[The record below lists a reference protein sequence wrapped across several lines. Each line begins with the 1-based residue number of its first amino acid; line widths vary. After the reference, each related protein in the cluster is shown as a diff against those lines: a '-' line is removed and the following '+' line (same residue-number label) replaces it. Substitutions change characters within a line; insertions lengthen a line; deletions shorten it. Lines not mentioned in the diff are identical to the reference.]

1 MANIQLSFVQMVL
14 ALLPALVPF
23 FFIQLYGLRL
33 MKKATAAFIGMLLKY
48 AVVCLLLVGTAM
60 AAAVWADVLASLLFI
75 IMSAIVVT
83 RRAKLAMGVHFM
95 PVLVGTAVSV
105 ALFTLY
111 EVFIVMGSA
120 AVDVSTRLLP
130 LVALLC
136 GGIMEI
142 NARALT
148 FYNMGLQHHAH
159 LYHYLLAN
167 GATPSDALFYFRKRA
182 MERTVLHGVSRMS
195 LSVIASTPWVLWT
208 LLLCQQSWVTAV
220 VLQIALMVAAIAA
233 ALVSMAVSLYMAGR
247 YMPDGYTLL
256 QATEAGRAT
265 STATPAAD
273 AKKNEDAD
281 AEEDDIEEND
291 IEDADAEE
299 QEVKTTETLIDD
311 ENNN

>member
-60 AAAVWADVLASLLFI
+60 AGAVWADVLASLLFI

-83 RRAKLAMGVHFM
+83 RRAKLAMGVHLM

-105 ALFTLY
+105 ALFSLY
-111 EVFIVMGSA
+111 LLFIVMGSA

-182 MERTVLHGVSRMS
+182 MECTALHGVSRMS

-233 ALVSMAVSLYMAGR
+233 ALVSMSVSLYMAGR

-256 QATEAGRAT
+256 HEDAAAEADDTEA
-265 STATPAAD
+265 D
-273 AKKNEDAD
+273 DAD
-281 AEEDDIEEND
+281 
-291 IEDADAEE
+291 E
-299 QEVKTTETLIDD
+299 QEEGTTETLIDN

>member
-23 FFIQLYGLRL
+23 FIIQLYGMRL
-33 MKKATAAFIGMLLKY
+33 MKKATAAFVGMLLKY
-48 AVVCLLLVGTAM
+48 AVVCLLLVGTAV

-83 RRAKLAMGVHFM
+83 RRAKLAMGVHLM

-111 EVFIVMGSA
+111 EVFIVMGSVA
-120 AVDVSTRLLP
+120 ADVSTRLLP

-136 GGIMEI
+136 GGIMEV

-167 GATPSDALFYFRKRA
+167 GATPTDALFYFRKRA

-195 LSVIASTPWVLWT
+195 LSVVASTPWVLWT

-256 QATEAGRAT
+256 QAAEAGRAAQPVA
-265 STATPAAD
+265 SAAD
-273 AKKNEDAD
+273 DKEEKHV
-281 AEEDDIEEND
+281 EEDIENEE
-291 IEDADAEE
+291 EDEE
-299 QEVKTTETLIDD
+299 GYGTTETHDD
-311 ENNN
+311 NENNN

>member
-1 MANIQLSFVQMVL
+1 MVL

-23 FFIQLYGLRL
+23 FIIQLYGMRL
-33 MKKATAAFIGMLLKY
+33 MKKATAAFVGMLLKY
-48 AVVCLLLVGTAM
+48 AVVCLLLVGTAV

-83 RRAKLAMGVHFM
+83 RRAKLAMGVHLM

-105 ALFTLY
+105 VLFTLY
-111 EVFIVMGSA
+111 EVFIVMGSVA
-120 AVDVSTRLLP
+120 ADVSTRLLP

-167 GATPSDALFYFRKRA
+167 GATPTDALFYFRKRA

-195 LSVIASTPWVLWT
+195 SSVIASTPWVLWT

-233 ALVSMAVSLYMAGR
+233 ALVSMAVSLYLAGR

-256 QATEAGRAT
+256 QAAEAGRVAQPVA
-265 STATPAAD
+265 SAAD
-273 AKKNEDAD
+273 DKEEKHV
-281 AEEDDIEEND
+281 EEDIENEE
-291 IEDADAEE
+291 EDEE
-299 QEVKTTETLIDD
+299 GYGTTETHDEN

>member
-23 FFIQLYGLRL
+23 FIIQLYGMRL
-33 MKKATAAFIGMLLKY
+33 MKKATAAFVGMLLKY

-83 RRAKLAMGVHFM
+83 RRAKLAMGVHLM

-105 ALFTLY
+105 VLFTLY

-120 AVDVSTRLLP
+120 AADVSTRLLP

-142 NARALT
+142 NARAFT

-167 GATPSDALFYFRKRA
+167 GATPTDALFYFRKRA

-195 LSVIASTPWVLWT
+195 LSVVASTPWVLWT
-208 LLLCQQSWVTAV
+208 LLLCHQSWATAV
-220 VLQIALMVAAIAA
+220 VLQIALMVATIAA
-233 ALVSMAVSLYMAGR
+233 ALVSMAVSLYMAGC

-256 QATEAGRAT
+256 QAAEAGRAAQPVA
-265 STATPAAD
+265 SAAD
-273 AKKNEDAD
+273 DKEQKVEDK
-281 AEEDDIEEND
+281 EEDEIEEE
-291 IEDADAEE
+291 EDGSAE
-299 QEVKTTETLIDD
+299 TFDD
-311 ENNN
+311 NENNN

>member
-23 FFIQLYGLRL
+23 FIIQLYGMRL
-33 MKKATAAFIGMLLKY
+33 MKKATAAFVGMLLKY

-60 AAAVWADVLASLLFI
+60 AGAVWADVLASLLFI

-83 RRAKLAMGVHFM
+83 RRAKLAMGVHLM

-120 AVDVSTRLLP
+120 AADVSTRLLP
-130 LVALLC
+130 MVALLC

-167 GATPSDALFYFRKRA
+167 GATPTDALFYFRKRA

-195 LSVIASTPWVLWT
+195 LSVVASTPWVLWT
-208 LLLCQQSWVTAV
+208 LLLCNQSWATAV

-256 QATEAGRAT
+256 QAAEAGRAAQPVA
-265 STATPAAD
+265 SAAD
-273 AKKNEDAD
+273 DKEEKHV
-281 AEEDDIEEND
+281 EEDIENEE
-291 IEDADAEE
+291 EDEE
-299 QEVKTTETLIDD
+299 GYGTTETHDEN

>member
-1 MANIQLSFVQMVL
+1 MANLQLSFVQMVL

-83 RRAKLAMGVHFM
+83 RRAKLAMGVHLM

-105 ALFTLY
+105 ALFALY

-120 AVDVSTRLLP
+120 AADVSTRLLP

-220 VLQIALMVAAIAA
+220 VLQIALMVATIAA
-233 ALVSMAVSLYMAGR
+233 ALVSMSVSLYMAGR

-256 QATEAGRAT
+256 HEDAAAEADDTEA
-265 STATPAAD
+265 D
-273 AKKNEDAD
+273 DAD
-281 AEEDDIEEND
+281 
-291 IEDADAEE
+291 E
-299 QEVKTTETLIDD
+299 QEEGTTETLIDN

>member
-1 MANIQLSFVQMVL
+1 MVL

-23 FFIQLYGLRL
+23 FIIQLYGMRL
-33 MKKATAAFIGMLLKY
+33 MKKATAAFVGMLLKY

-83 RRAKLAMGVHFM
+83 RRAKLAMGVHLM

-105 ALFTLY
+105 VLFTLY

-120 AVDVSTRLLP
+120 AADVSTRLLP

-136 GGIMEI
+136 GGIMEV

-256 QATEAGRAT
+256 QAAEAGRAAQPVA
-265 STATPAAD
+265 SAAD
-273 AKKNEDAD
+273 DKEEKVEEKIENE
-281 AEEDDIEEND
+281 EEDEE
-291 IEDADAEE
+291 EYG
-299 QEVKTTETLIDD
+299 TTETLDD
-311 ENNN
+311 NENNN

>member
-23 FFIQLYGLRL
+23 FIIQLYGMRL
-33 MKKATAAFIGMLLKY
+33 MKKATAAFVGMLLKY

-60 AAAVWADVLASLLFI
+60 AGAVWADVLASLLFI

-83 RRAKLAMGVHFM
+83 RRAKLAMGVHLM

-105 ALFTLY
+105 VLFTLY

-120 AVDVSTRLLP
+120 AADVSTRLLP

-195 LSVIASTPWVLWT
+195 LSVVASTPWVLWT
-208 LLLCQQSWVTAV
+208 LLLCHQSWATAV

-256 QATEAGRAT
+256 QAAEAGRAAQPVA
-265 STATPAAD
+265 SAVD
-273 AKKNEDAD
+273 DKEEKVEEKIENE
-281 AEEDDIEEND
+281 EEDEE
-291 IEDADAEE
+291 EYGTA
-299 QEVKTTETLIDD
+299 ETLDD
-311 ENNN
+311 NENNN

>member
-23 FFIQLYGLRL
+23 FIIQLYGMRL
-33 MKKATAAFIGMLLKY
+33 MKKATAAFVGMLLKY

-83 RRAKLAMGVHFM
+83 RRAKLAMGVHLM

-105 ALFTLY
+105 VLFTLY

-120 AVDVSTRLLP
+120 AADVSTRLMP

-136 GGIMEI
+136 GGIMEV

-167 GATPSDALFYFRKRA
+167 GATPTDALFYFRKRA

-195 LSVIASTPWVLWT
+195 LSVVASTPWVLWT
-208 LLLCQQSWVTAV
+208 LLLCHQSWATAV
-220 VLQIALMVAAIAA
+220 VLQIALMVATIAA
-233 ALVSMAVSLYMAGR
+233 ALVSMAVSLFLAGR

-256 QATEAGRAT
+256 QAAEAGRVAQPVA
-265 STATPAAD
+265 SAAD
-273 AKKNEDAD
+273 DKEEKVEEKIENE
-281 AEEDDIEEND
+281 EEDEE
-291 IEDADAEE
+291 EYR
-299 QEVKTTETLIDD
+299 TTETLNNN

>member
-23 FFIQLYGLRL
+23 FIIQLYGMRL

-48 AVVCLLLVGTAM
+48 AVVCLLLVGTAV

-83 RRAKLAMGVHFM
+83 RRAKLAMGVHLM

-105 ALFTLY
+105 VLFTLY
-111 EVFIVMGSA
+111 EVFIVMGSVA
-120 AVDVSTRLLP
+120 ADVSTRLLP

-136 GGIMEI
+136 GGIMEV

-195 LSVIASTPWVLWT
+195 LSVVASTPWVLWT
-208 LLLCQQSWVTAV
+208 LLLCNQSWATAV

-256 QATEAGRAT
+256 QAAEAGRVAQPVA
-265 STATPAAD
+265 SAVD
-273 AKKNEDAD
+273 DKEEKVEDK
-281 AEEDDIEEND
+281 EEDEIEEE
-291 IEDADAEE
+291 EDGSAE
-299 QEVKTTETLIDD
+299 TFDD
-311 ENNN
+311 NENNN

>member
-60 AAAVWADVLASLLFI
+60 VDAVWADVLASLLFI

-105 ALFTLY
+105 ALFALY
-111 EVFIVMGSA
+111 EVFIVMGSVA
-120 AVDVSTRLLP
+120 ADVSTRLLP

-220 VLQIALMVAAIAA
+220 ALQIALMVAAIAA
-233 ALVSMAVSLYMAGR
+233 ALVSMAVSLYMVGR

-256 QATEAGRAT
+256 QA
-265 STATPAAD
+265 
-273 AKKNEDAD
+273 
-281 AEEDDIEEND
+281 AEVDNA
-291 IEDADAEE
+291 EDADAEE
-299 QEVKTTETLIDD
+299 QEVKTTETPIGD

>member
-23 FFIQLYGLRL
+23 FIIQLYGMRL
-33 MKKATAAFIGMLLKY
+33 MKKATAAFVGMLLKY
-48 AVVCLLLVGTAM
+48 AVVCLLLVGTAV
-60 AAAVWADVLASLLFI
+60 AGAVWADVLASLLFI

-83 RRAKLAMGVHFM
+83 RRAKLSMGVHLM

-105 ALFTLY
+105 VLFTLY

-120 AVDVSTRLLP
+120 AADVSTRLLP

-136 GGIMEI
+136 GGIMEV

-195 LSVIASTPWVLWT
+195 LSVVASTPWVLWT
-208 LLLCQQSWVTAV
+208 LLLCHQSWATAV

-233 ALVSMAVSLYMAGR
+233 ALVSMAVSLYLAGR

-256 QATEAGRAT
+256 QAAEAGR
-265 STATPAAD
+265 TAQPVASAAD
-273 AKKNEDAD
+273 DKEEKVEEKIENE
-281 AEEDDIEEND
+281 EEDEE
-291 IEDADAEE
+291 EYG
-299 QEVKTTETLIDD
+299 TTETLDD
-311 ENNN
+311 NENNN

>member
-23 FFIQLYGLRL
+23 FIIQLYGMRL
-33 MKKATAAFIGMLLKY
+33 MKKATAAFVGMLLKY

-83 RRAKLAMGVHFM
+83 RRAKLAMGVHLM

-120 AVDVSTRLLP
+120 AADVSTRLLP

-136 GGIMEI
+136 GGIMEV

-167 GATPSDALFYFRKRA
+167 GATPTDALFYFRKRA

-256 QATEAGRAT
+256 QAAEAGRAAQPVA
-265 STATPAAD
+265 SATD
-273 AKKNEDAD
+273 DKEEKVEEKIENE
-281 AEEDDIEEND
+281 EEDEE
-291 IEDADAEE
+291 EYG
-299 QEVKTTETLIDD
+299 TTETLDD
-311 ENNN
+311 KENNN

>member
-14 ALLPALVPF
+14 ALLPALMPF
-23 FFIQLYGLRL
+23 FIIQLYGMRL
-33 MKKATAAFIGMLLKY
+33 MKKATAAFVGMLLKY

-60 AAAVWADVLASLLFI
+60 AAAVWADMLASLLFI

-83 RRAKLAMGVHFM
+83 RRAKLAMGVHLM

-105 ALFTLY
+105 VLFTLY

-120 AVDVSTRLLP
+120 AADVCTRLLP

-167 GATPSDALFYFRKRA
+167 GATPTDALFYFRKRA

-256 QATEAGRAT
+256 QAAEAGRAAQPVA
-265 STATPAAD
+265 SAVD
-273 AKKNEDAD
+273 DKEEKVEEKIENE
-281 AEEDDIEEND
+281 EEDEE
-291 IEDADAEE
+291 EDGSA
-299 QEVKTTETLIDD
+299 ETLDD
-311 ENNN
+311 NENNN

>member
-83 RRAKLAMGVHFM
+83 RRAKLAIGVHFM

-105 ALFTLY
+105 ALFALY

-256 QATEAGRAT
+256 QA
-265 STATPAAD
+265 
-273 AKKNEDAD
+273 
-281 AEEDDIEEND
+281 AEVDNAEDD
-291 IEDADAEE
+291 DAEE

>member
-23 FFIQLYGLRL
+23 FFIQLYGLRF

-83 RRAKLAMGVHFM
+83 RRAKLAMGVHLM

-105 ALFTLY
+105 ALFSLY
-111 EVFIVMGSA
+111 LLFIVMGSA

-233 ALVSMAVSLYMAGR
+233 ALVSMSVSLYMAGR

-256 QATEAGRAT
+256 HEDAAAEADDTEA
-265 STATPAAD
+265 D
-273 AKKNEDAD
+273 DAD
-281 AEEDDIEEND
+281 
-291 IEDADAEE
+291 E
-299 QEVKTTETLIDD
+299 QEEGTTETLIDN

>member
-23 FFIQLYGLRL
+23 FIIQLYGMRL
-33 MKKATAAFIGMLLKY
+33 MKKATAAFVGMLLKY
-48 AVVCLLLVGTAM
+48 AVVCLLLVGTAV

-83 RRAKLAMGVHFM
+83 RRAKLAMGVHLM

-105 ALFTLY
+105 VLFTLY
-111 EVFIVMGSA
+111 EVFIVMGSVA
-120 AVDVSTRLLP
+120 ADVSTRLLP

-136 GGIMEI
+136 GGIMEV

-167 GATPSDALFYFRKRA
+167 GATPTDALFYFRKRA

-195 LSVIASTPWVLWT
+195 LSVVASTPWVLWT
-208 LLLCQQSWVTAV
+208 LLLCHQSWATAV
-220 VLQIALMVAAIAA
+220 VLQIALMVATIAA

-256 QATEAGRAT
+256 QAAEAGR
-265 STATPAAD
+265 TAQPVTPAAD
-273 AKKNEDAD
+273 DKEEKHVEEEIENE
-281 AEEDDIEEND
+281 EEDEE
-291 IEDADAEE
+291 EYR
-299 QEVKTTETLIDD
+299 TTETHDD
-311 ENNN
+311 NENNN

>member
-60 AAAVWADVLASLLFI
+60 AGAVWADVLASLLFI

-83 RRAKLAMGVHFM
+83 RRAKLAMSVHLM

-105 ALFTLY
+105 ALFSLY
-111 EVFIVMGSA
+111 LLFIVMGSA
-120 AVDVSTRLLP
+120 AADVSTRLLP

-208 LLLCQQSWVTAV
+208 LLLCKQSWVTAV

-256 QATEAGRAT
+256 QA
-265 STATPAAD
+265 
-273 AKKNEDAD
+273 
-281 AEEDDIEEND
+281 AEVDNA
-291 IEDADAEE
+291 EDADAEE
-299 QEVKTTETLIDD
+299 QEVKTTETPIDD

>member
-83 RRAKLAMGVHFM
+83 RRAKLAMGVHLM

-105 ALFTLY
+105 ALFALY

-120 AVDVSTRLLP
+120 AADVSTRLLP

-233 ALVSMAVSLYMAGR
+233 ALVSMAVSLYLAGR

-256 QATEAGRAT
+256 QAAEAGRAAQPVA
-265 STATPAAD
+265 SA
-273 AKKNEDAD
+273 AD
-281 AEEDDIEEND
+281 AEEDEKV
-291 IEDADAEE
+291 EDK
-299 QEVKTTETLIDD
+299 EVKVEVEEEEIENEEDRSAETLNDN

>member
-48 AVVCLLLVGTAM
+48 ALVCLLLVGTAM
-60 AAAVWADVLASLLFI
+60 AGAVWADVLASLLFI

-83 RRAKLAMGVHFM
+83 RRAKLAMGVHLM

-105 ALFTLY
+105 ALFSLY
-111 EVFIVMGSA
+111 LLFIVMGSA

-182 MERTVLHGVSRMS
+182 MERTALHGVSRIS

-233 ALVSMAVSLYMAGR
+233 ALVSMSVSLYMAGR

-256 QATEAGRAT
+256 HEDAAAEADDTEA
-265 STATPAAD
+265 D
-273 AKKNEDAD
+273 DAD
-281 AEEDDIEEND
+281 
-291 IEDADAEE
+291 E
-299 QEVKTTETLIDD
+299 QEEGTTETLIDN

>member
-23 FFIQLYGLRL
+23 FIIQLYGMRL
-33 MKKATAAFIGMLLKY
+33 MKKATAAFVGMLLKY

-83 RRAKLAMGVHFM
+83 RRAKLAMGVHLM

-120 AVDVSTRLLP
+120 AADVSTRLLP

-136 GGIMEI
+136 GGIMEV

-167 GATPSDALFYFRKRA
+167 GATPTDALFYFRKRA

-256 QATEAGRAT
+256 QAAEAGRVAQPVA
-265 STATPAAD
+265 SAAD
-273 AKKNEDAD
+273 DKEENAEDKEEDENED
-281 AEEDDIEEND
+281 EEDGS
-291 IEDADAEE
+291 AE
-299 QEVKTTETLIDD
+299 THDD
-311 ENNN
+311 NENNN

>member
-75 IMSAIVVT
+75 IISAIVVT
-83 RRAKLAMGVHFM
+83 RRAKLAMGVHLM

-105 ALFTLY
+105 ALFSLY
-111 EVFIVMGSA
+111 LLFIVMGSA

-182 MERTVLHGVSRMS
+182 MERTALHGVSRMS

-233 ALVSMAVSLYMAGR
+233 ALVSMSVSLYMAGR

-256 QATEAGRAT
+256 HEDAAAEADDTEA
-265 STATPAAD
+265 D
-273 AKKNEDAD
+273 DAD
-281 AEEDDIEEND
+281 
-291 IEDADAEE
+291 E
-299 QEVKTTETLIDD
+299 QEEGTTETLIDN

>member
-23 FFIQLYGLRL
+23 FIIQLYGMRL
-33 MKKATAAFIGMLLKY
+33 MKKATAAFVGMLLKY

-83 RRAKLAMGVHFM
+83 RRAKLAMGVHLM

-105 ALFTLY
+105 VLFTLY

-120 AVDVSTRLLP
+120 AADVCTRLLP

-167 GATPSDALFYFRKRA
+167 GATPTDALFYFRKRA

-256 QATEAGRAT
+256 QAAEAGRAAQPVA
-265 STATPAAD
+265 SAVD
-273 AKKNEDAD
+273 DKEEKVEEKIENE
-281 AEEDDIEEND
+281 EEDEE
-291 IEDADAEE
+291 EDGSA
-299 QEVKTTETLIDD
+299 ETLDD
-311 ENNN
+311 NENNN

>member
-23 FFIQLYGLRL
+23 FIIQLYGMRL
-33 MKKATAAFIGMLLKY
+33 MKKATAAFVGMLLKY
-48 AVVCLLLVGTAM
+48 AVVCLLLVGTAV

-83 RRAKLAMGVHFM
+83 RRAKLAMGVHLM

-105 ALFTLY
+105 VLFTLY
-111 EVFIVMGSA
+111 EVFIVMGSVA
-120 AVDVSTRLLP
+120 ADVSTRLLP
-130 LVALLC
+130 MVALLC

-167 GATPSDALFYFRKRA
+167 GAIPTDALFYFRKRA

-195 LSVIASTPWVLWT
+195 LSVVASTPWVLWT
-208 LLLCQQSWVTAV
+208 LLLCNQSWATAV

-256 QATEAGRAT
+256 QAAEAGRAAQPVA
-265 STATPAAD
+265 SAVD
-273 AKKNEDAD
+273 DKEEKVEEKIENE
-281 AEEDDIEEND
+281 EEDEE
-291 IEDADAEE
+291 EYG
-299 QEVKTTETLIDD
+299 TTETLDD
-311 ENNN
+311 NENNN

>member
-23 FFIQLYGLRL
+23 FIIQLYGMRL
-33 MKKATAAFIGMLLKY
+33 MKKATAAFVGMLLKY
-48 AVVCLLLVGTAM
+48 AVVCLLLVGTAV

-83 RRAKLAMGVHFM
+83 RRAKLAMGVHLM

-105 ALFTLY
+105 VLFTLY
-111 EVFIVMGSA
+111 EVFIVMGSTA
-120 AVDVSTRLLP
+120 ADVSTRLLP

-142 NARALT
+142 NARVLT

-167 GATPSDALFYFRKRA
+167 GATPTDALFYFRKRA

-256 QATEAGRAT
+256 QA
-265 STATPAAD
+265 
-273 AKKNEDAD
+273 
-281 AEEDDIEEND
+281 AEVDNA
-291 IEDADAEE
+291 EDADAEE

>member
-105 ALFTLY
+105 ALFALY

-120 AVDVSTRLLP
+120 AADVSTRLLP

-233 ALVSMAVSLYMAGR
+233 ALVSMSVSLYMAGR

-256 QATEAGRAT
+256 HEDAAAEADDTEA
-265 STATPAAD
+265 D
-273 AKKNEDAD
+273 DAD
-281 AEEDDIEEND
+281 
-291 IEDADAEE
+291 E
-299 QEVKTTETLIDD
+299 QEEGTTETLIDN

>member
-23 FFIQLYGLRL
+23 FIIQLYGMRL
-33 MKKATAAFIGMLLKY
+33 MKKATAAFVGMLLKY
-48 AVVCLLLVGTAM
+48 AVVCLLLVGTAV
-60 AAAVWADVLASLLFI
+60 ATAVWADVLASLLFI

-83 RRAKLAMGVHFM
+83 RRAKLAMGVHLM

-120 AVDVSTRLLP
+120 AADVSTRLLP

-167 GATPSDALFYFRKRA
+167 GATPIDVLFYFRKRA

-195 LSVIASTPWVLWT
+195 LSVVASTPWVLWT
-208 LLLCQQSWVTAV
+208 LLLCHQSWVTAV

-256 QATEAGRAT
+256 QAAEAGRAAQPVA
-265 STATPAAD
+265 SAAD
-273 AKKNEDAD
+273 DKEEKVEEKIENE
-281 AEEDDIEEND
+281 EEDEE
-291 IEDADAEE
+291 EYG
-299 QEVKTTETLIDD
+299 TTETLDD
-311 ENNN
+311 NENNN

>member
-14 ALLPALVPF
+14 ALLPVLVPF
-23 FFIQLYGLRL
+23 FIIQLYGMRL
-33 MKKATAAFIGMLLKY
+33 MKKATAAFVGMLLKY

-83 RRAKLAMGVHFM
+83 RRAKLAMGVHLM

-105 ALFTLY
+105 VLFTLY

-120 AVDVSTRLLP
+120 AADVSTRLLP

-167 GATPSDALFYFRKRA
+167 GATPTDALFYFRKRA

-195 LSVIASTPWVLWT
+195 LSVVASTPWVLWT
-208 LLLCQQSWVTAV
+208 LLLCHQSWATAV
-220 VLQIALMVAAIAA
+220 VLQIALVVAAIAA

-256 QATEAGRAT
+256 QAAEAGRAAQPVA
-265 STATPAAD
+265 SAAD
-273 AKKNEDAD
+273 DKEEKVEEKIENE
-281 AEEDDIEEND
+281 EEDEE
-291 IEDADAEE
+291 EDGSA
-299 QEVKTTETLIDD
+299 ETLDD
-311 ENNN
+311 NENNN

>member
-48 AVVCLLLVGTAM
+48 DVVCLLLLGTTMVG
-60 AAAVWADVLASLLFI
+60 AVWADVLASLLFI

-83 RRAKLAMGVHFM
+83 RRAKLAMSVHLM

-120 AVDVSTRLLP
+120 AADVSTRLLP

-256 QATEAGRAT
+256 QA
-265 STATPAAD
+265 
-273 AKKNEDAD
+273 
-281 AEEDDIEEND
+281 AEVDNA
-291 IEDADAEE
+291 EDADAEE
-299 QEVKTTETLIDD
+299 QEVKTTETPIDD

>member
-1 MANIQLSFVQMVL
+1 MANIQLSFVQIVL

-60 AAAVWADVLASLLFI
+60 AAAVWVDVLASLLFI

-120 AVDVSTRLLP
+120 AADVCTRLLP

-256 QATEAGRAT
+256 QA
-265 STATPAAD
+265 
-273 AKKNEDAD
+273 
-281 AEEDDIEEND
+281 AEVDNA
-291 IEDADAEE
+291 EDADAEE

>member
-23 FFIQLYGLRL
+23 FIIQLYGMRL
-33 MKKATAAFIGMLLKY
+33 MKKATAAFVGMLLKY
-48 AVVCLLLVGTAM
+48 AVVCLLLVGTAV

-83 RRAKLAMGVHFM
+83 RRAKLAMGVHLM

-120 AVDVSTRLLP
+120 AADVSTRLLP

-136 GGIMEI
+136 GGIMEV

-167 GATPSDALFYFRKRA
+167 GATPTDALFYFRKRA

-195 LSVIASTPWVLWT
+195 LSVVASTPWVLWT
-208 LLLCQQSWVTAV
+208 LLLCHQSWVTAV

-256 QATEAGRAT
+256 QAAEAGRAAQPVA
-265 STATPAAD
+265 SAAD
-273 AKKNEDAD
+273 DKEEKHV
-281 AEEDDIEEND
+281 EEDIENEE
-291 IEDADAEE
+291 EDEE
-299 QEVKTTETLIDD
+299 GYGTTETHDEN

>member
-23 FFIQLYGLRL
+23 FIIQLYGMRL
-33 MKKATAAFIGMLLKY
+33 MKKATAAFVGMLLKY
-48 AVVCLLLVGTAM
+48 AVVCLLLVGTAV

-83 RRAKLAMGVHFM
+83 RRAKLAMGVHLM

-105 ALFTLY
+105 VLFTLY
-111 EVFIVMGSA
+111 EVFIVMGSVA
-120 AVDVSTRLLP
+120 ADVSTRLLP
-130 LVALLC
+130 MVALLC
-136 GGIMEI
+136 GGIMEV

-167 GATPSDALFYFRKRA
+167 GAIPTDALFYFRKRA

-195 LSVIASTPWVLWT
+195 LSVVASTPWVLWT
-208 LLLCQQSWVTAV
+208 LLLCNQSWATAV

-256 QATEAGRAT
+256 QAAEAGRAAQPVA
-265 STATPAAD
+265 SAVD
-273 AKKNEDAD
+273 DKEEKVEEKIENE
-281 AEEDDIEEND
+281 EEDEE
-291 IEDADAEE
+291 EYG
-299 QEVKTTETLIDD
+299 TTETLDD
-311 ENNN
+311 NENNN

>member
-83 RRAKLAMGVHFM
+83 RRAKLAMGVHLM

-105 ALFTLY
+105 ALFSLY
-111 EVFIVMGSA
+111 LLFIVMGSV

-182 MERTVLHGVSRMS
+182 MERTALHGVSRMS

-233 ALVSMAVSLYMAGR
+233 ALVSMSVSLYMAGR

-256 QATEAGRAT
+256 HEDAAAEADDTEA
-265 STATPAAD
+265 D
-273 AKKNEDAD
+273 DAD
-281 AEEDDIEEND
+281 
-291 IEDADAEE
+291 E
-299 QEVKTTETLIDD
+299 QEEGTTETLIDN

>member
-23 FFIQLYGLRL
+23 FIIQLYGMRL
-33 MKKATAAFIGMLLKY
+33 MKKATAAFVGMLLKY
-48 AVVCLLLVGTAM
+48 AVVCLLLVGTAV

-83 RRAKLAMGVHFM
+83 RRAKLAMGVHLM

-105 ALFTLY
+105 VLFTLY
-111 EVFIVMGSA
+111 EVFIVMGSVA
-120 AVDVSTRLLP
+120 ADVSTRLLP

-136 GGIMEI
+136 GGIMEV
-142 NARALT
+142 NAQALT

-167 GATPSDALFYFRKRA
+167 GATPTDALFYFRKRA

-256 QATEAGRAT
+256 QAAEAGR
-265 STATPAAD
+265 TAQPVASAAD
-273 AKKNEDAD
+273 DKEEKVEDKEEDENED
-281 AEEDDIEEND
+281 EEDGS
-291 IEDADAEE
+291 A
-299 QEVKTTETLIDD
+299 ETLNDN

>member
-23 FFIQLYGLRL
+23 FIIQLYGMRL
-33 MKKATAAFIGMLLKY
+33 MKKATAAFVGMLLKY

-60 AAAVWADVLASLLFI
+60 AAAVWADVLASSLFI

-83 RRAKLAMGVHFM
+83 RRAKLAMGVHLM

-105 ALFTLY
+105 VLFTLY
-111 EVFIVMGSA
+111 EVFIVMGSVA
-120 AVDVSTRLLP
+120 ADVSTRLLP

-136 GGIMEI
+136 GGIMEV

-167 GATPSDALFYFRKRA
+167 GATPTDALFYFRKRA

-256 QATEAGRAT
+256 QAAEAGRAAQPVA
-265 STATPAAD
+265 SA
-273 AKKNEDAD
+273 AD
-281 AEEDDIEEND
+281 AEEDEKV
-291 IEDADAEE
+291 EDK
-299 QEVKTTETLIDD
+299 EVKVEVEKEEIENEEDRSAETLNDN

>member
-23 FFIQLYGLRL
+23 FIIQLYGMRL
-33 MKKATAAFIGMLLKY
+33 MKKATAAFVGMLLKY
-48 AVVCLLLVGTAM
+48 AVVCLLLVGTAV

-83 RRAKLAMGVHFM
+83 RRAKLAMGVHLM

-105 ALFTLY
+105 VLFTLY

-120 AVDVSTRLLP
+120 AADVSTRLLP

-167 GATPSDALFYFRKRA
+167 GATPTDALFYFRKRA

-208 LLLCQQSWVTAV
+208 LLLCNQSWVTAV

-233 ALVSMAVSLYMAGR
+233 ALVSMAVSLYLAGR

-256 QATEAGRAT
+256 QVAEAGRVAQPVA
-265 STATPAAD
+265 SAAD
-273 AKKNEDAD
+273 DKEEKVEDK
-281 AEEDDIEEND
+281 EEDEIEEE
-291 IEDADAEE
+291 EDGS
-299 QEVKTTETLIDD
+299 TETLDD
-311 ENNN
+311 NENNN

>member
-83 RRAKLAMGVHFM
+83 RRAKLAMGVHLM

-105 ALFTLY
+105 ALFSLY
-111 EVFIVMGSA
+111 LLFIVMGSA

-233 ALVSMAVSLYMAGR
+233 ALVSMSVSLYMAGR

-256 QATEAGRAT
+256 HEDAAAEADDTEA
-265 STATPAAD
+265 D
-273 AKKNEDAD
+273 DAD
-281 AEEDDIEEND
+281 
-291 IEDADAEE
+291 E
-299 QEVKTTETLIDD
+299 QEKGTTETLIDN